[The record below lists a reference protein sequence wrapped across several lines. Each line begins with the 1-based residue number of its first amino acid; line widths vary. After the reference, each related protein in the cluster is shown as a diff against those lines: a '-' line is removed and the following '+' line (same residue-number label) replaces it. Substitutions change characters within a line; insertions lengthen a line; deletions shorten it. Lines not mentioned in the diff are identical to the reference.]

1 MTMRVFFNARHDAH
15 DVKSEFY
22 HGHMIPPLDDPRR
35 MGIIRDV
42 LAHKISAR
50 LVDPSDHGMAPICAV
65 HDTGYLQFLA
75 HAWQDW
81 QQAGYD
87 GDALPAI
94 WPARGTGEGDT
105 NRYQPP
111 NNNMDAALSG
121 EGAKGVKGP
130 KGTKAAEMG
139 TMPVDAV
146 DQSLS
151 SSHILRKLGH
161 YAYAIDTPIGEG
173 SWHAAYW
180 GAQTALSAAE
190 AVFQDGEASFCL
202 GRPAGHHAHA
212 ACYGGYCLLN
222 NAAIAAQHLRAKG
235 VGRIA
240 ILDIDQDHG
249 DGTQQIFYHR
259 ADVLTVS
266 IHASPDHHFP
276 FFTGYRNEEGV
287 GPGLG
292 FNLNLPLAEHAGIAG
307 FDAAMVQARAKITA
321 FEADMLIVSLGVNG
335 HEIEPFGRLD
345 LTTADY
351 EKIGAQIAQIGHRT
365 LFVMEGGYAHDVIG
379 ENVAA
384 VLSGYLEGIG
394 GLGGFGAVGAAD
406 AGDV

>member
-1 MTMRVFFNARHDAH
+1 MRVFFNARHDAH

-35 MGIIRDV
+35 MGIIRDA

-50 LVDPSDHGMAPICAV
+50 LVDPSDHGMAPICEV
-65 HDTGYLQFLA
+65 HETGYLQFLA

-105 NRYQPP
+105 NRDQPY
-111 NNNMDAALSG
+111 NNNMDAAL
-121 EGAKGVKGP
+121 
-130 KGTKAAEMG
+130 
-139 TMPVDAV
+139 PVDEAA
-146 DQSLS
+146 QSLA

-190 AVFQDGEASFCL
+190 AVLQDGEASFCL
-202 GRPAGHHAHA
+202 SRPAGHHAHA

-235 VGRIA
+235 VGRVA

-276 FFTGYRNEEGV
+276 FFTGYSNEEGA

-307 FDAAMVQARAKITA
+307 FDAAMAQARAKITA

-335 HEIEPFGRLD
+335 HEIEPFGRLG

-394 GLGGFGAVGAAD
+394 GLSGFGGFGGFGAAD